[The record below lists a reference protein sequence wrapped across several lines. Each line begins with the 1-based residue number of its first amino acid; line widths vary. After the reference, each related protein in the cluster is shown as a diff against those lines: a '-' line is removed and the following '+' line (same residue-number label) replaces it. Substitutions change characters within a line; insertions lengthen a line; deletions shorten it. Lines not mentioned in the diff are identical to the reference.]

1 MTGEAEPRYLLTA
14 AAGLLDQG
22 EVLDRLSRPLTIAA
36 LIGLVAGLGVQL
48 GALLTVA
55 LLLVASAGLIE
66 TYLALRT
73 GFDAALFHRLASD
86 DSQNALDLGK
96 LDAALLELGLLSK
109 AKAGREV
116 EPRVL
121 GARRLLTLQG
131 LALAFQ
137 VAVVLFGTALITL

>member
-1 MTGEAEPRYLLTA
+1 
-14 AAGLLDQG
+14 
-22 EVLDRLSRPLTIAA
+22 
-36 LIGLVAGLGVQL
+36 
-48 GALLTVA
+48 
-55 LLLVASAGLIE
+55 E

-137 VAVVLFGTALITL
+137 VAVVIFGTALITL

>member
-1 MTGEAEPRYLLTA
+1 MTAEAEPRYLLTA

-109 AKAGREV
+109 AKA
-116 EPRVL
+116 
-121 GARRLLTLQG
+121 
-131 LALAFQ
+131 
-137 VAVVLFGTALITL
+137 